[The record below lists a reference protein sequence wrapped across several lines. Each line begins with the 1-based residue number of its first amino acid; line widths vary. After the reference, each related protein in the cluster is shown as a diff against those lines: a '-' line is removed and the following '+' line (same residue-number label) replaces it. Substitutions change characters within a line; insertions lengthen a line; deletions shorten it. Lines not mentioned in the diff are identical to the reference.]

1 MRILTQENLEQIE
14 SLITELDLLIENKN
28 LSFVD
33 SKRRE
38 IKRILTDYKRNYGWV
53 PDEETNKKI
62 YHAVLNLR
70 SKCESFVEEK
80 YEYLKTK
87 RIKLEQEEVLVNSKP
102 TGNKKAGPICISCGI
117 SFDQQRKDLGISTC
131 LKCGEIEAT
140 RSSARINEGIAG
152 TREECQKMNA
162 QLWGDMRNRSRGD

>member
-14 SLITELDLLIENKN
+14 SLITELDLLFENEN
-28 LSFVD
+28 LAFVD

-38 IKRILTDYKRNYGWV
+38 IKRILKDYKANYGWV
-53 PDEETNKKI
+53 PTEEINRKI
-62 YHAVLNLR
+62 LNALINLR
-70 SKCESFVEEK
+70 SKCKSFVEEK

-87 RIKLEQEEVLVNSKP
+87 RIKLKTEKALVNPKP
-102 TGNKKAGPICISCGI
+102 RGNKKAGPICISCGV
-117 SFDQQRKDLGISTC
+117 SFDQQRKDLGMSTC
-131 LKCGEIEAT
+131 LKCGEVEAT

-152 TREECQKMNA
+152 TREECKRMNA